1 MKRCYSLEEST
12 LGRVY
17 QHVMGSSGITGWGMI
32 TAYRGANSKKEN
44 VALNKQL
51 AGDIRSKNL
60 GYFPVEGVWVECQ
73 DSTIDYQDCPKDKL
87 KKSIEVTYFVPNITK
102 SDIHL
107 LCKKYNQDAVV
118 YSGTETEGSPVLI
131 FKNGSTT
138 RLGKFNANKVAQ
150 AYSAV
155 KNRTFSFANEENSTL
170 LKTLIPPRYR

>member
-1 MKRCYSLEEST
+1 MKRCFSIEEST
-12 LGRVY
+12 LSRVY
-17 QHVMGSSGITGWGMI
+17 QHVTGKSDIKSWGMI
-32 TAYRGANSKKEN
+32 TAYRGVNSKKDN
-44 VALNKQL
+44 VELNKKL
-51 AGDIRSKNL
+51 AGDIRGLNL
-60 GYFPVEGVWVECQ
+60 GFFTVDGVWVECQ
-73 DSTIDYQDCPKDKL
+73 DPNVDYQDCPKDKL
-87 KKSIEVTYFVPNITK
+87 KKSIEVTYFVPDISK

-118 YSGTETEGSPVLI
+118 YAGPETEQGATLI